1 MLHCNMGTR
10 AVDLELEDLL
20 ADLHHSRRQND
31 LGRLALLAYCEARRW
46 ARTTGHSE
54 IARMASSMVIDGPH
68 PTRETFLTHIDS
80 IIAAMERSAGRS
92 NTA

>member
-31 LGRLALLAYCEARRW
+31 LGRLALLTYCEARRW

-54 IARMASSMVIDGPH
+54 IARMAASMVLDGPH

>member
-10 AVDLELEDLL
+10 AVDFELEDLL
-20 ADLHHSRRQND
+20 ADLHYSRRQND

-46 ARTTGHSE
+46 ARATGHSE
-54 IARMASSMVIDGPH
+54 IARLATSMVIDGPH
-68 PTRETFLTHIDS
+68 PTRESFLNNIDN

-92 NTA
+92 NP